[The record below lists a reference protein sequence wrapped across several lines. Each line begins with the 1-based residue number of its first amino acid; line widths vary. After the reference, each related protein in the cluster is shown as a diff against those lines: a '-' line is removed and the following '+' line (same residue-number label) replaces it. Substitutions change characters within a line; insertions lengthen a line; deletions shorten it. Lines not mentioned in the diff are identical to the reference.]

1 MKKVLSLILA
11 AVLMLTPMTG
21 IAAENTYPLQYVSA
35 EKANS
40 FEDAVYDVVH
50 SDVVDWSEQVVWELS
65 EDVSKLEDVEWES
78 LSDEELTEVINHS
91 TYEEVGWFLLGLS
104 DDEFEEILERD
115 TTLIYPIYTFQD
127 TGETTI
133 DENGEKVPVQEQGIL
148 AEHYYEHAIRSV
160 MTTFKWEDT
169 TAPIQVLPADIF
181 IFVLSRVGPRPQI

>member
-1 MKKVLSLILA
+1 
-11 AVLMLTPMTG
+11 MTC

-35 EKANS
+35 EKENS

-50 SDVVDWSEQVVWELS
+50 SEVIDWSEQVIWELS
-65 EDVSKLEDVEWES
+65 EDVPKLEDVEWES
-78 LSDEELTEVINHS
+78 MSDEKLTEVINHS

-133 DENGEKVPVQEQGIL
+133 DENGEKVPV
-148 AEHYYEHAIRSV
+148 
-160 MTTFKWEDT
+160 
-169 TAPIQVLPADIF
+169 
-181 IFVLSRVGPRPQI
+181 